1 MTESND
7 SARIPL
13 PGPDDVS
20 GETRVLY
27 DNVMASRGMDF
38 MANVFRGLGNSPAA
52 MEKVTSLGEYARFK
66 TGFDDELR
74 ELLILTTA
82 QCTGS
87 AYEWTH
93 HYHIAEKLGI
103 DKETLNSIGSAEIE
117 QRPNGVGAAV
127 RFARLVAS
135 NEQID
140 DQTFEAVRDKF
151 GDKGLIDM
159 TVITGYY
166 VMLGLYTN
174 AMRIPCEVELVAFS
188 R

>member
-1 MTESND
+1 MTESNQN
-7 SARIPL
+7 ARIPL

-20 GETRVLY
+20 GETRALY
-27 DNVMASRGMDF
+27 DKVMASRGMDF
-38 MANVFRGLGNSPAA
+38 MANVFRGLGNSPGA
-52 MEKVTSLGEYARFK
+52 MEPVTSLGEYARFK
-66 TGFDDELR
+66 TGLDDELR
-74 ELLILTTA
+74 ELVILTAA

-103 DKETLNSIGSAEIE
+103 DADTLRGVGGAEIE
-117 QRPNGVGAAV
+117 GRPEGIGATL

-140 DQTFEAVRDKF
+140 DETFETVREKF
-151 GDKGLIDM
+151 GDKGLVDV

-166 VMLGLYTN
+166 VMLGLYMN
-174 AMRIPCEVELVAFS
+174 AMRIPCEVELMPFN